1 MQFILFIATIMDATE
16 MQKSHFPTHMTFVA
30 LAGKCISAG
39 KGGFMSYQQEHVCIS
54 LSKGLSAQFD
64 FSHLLSLSSQEF
76 LLLFFFFFPSLLSL
90 FSSSFP
96 DFGILPVCY
105 EGGCVSSSENNYP
118 C

>member
-76 LLLFFFFFPSLLSL
+76 LLLFFFFFFLPSFSFFVKLS
-90 FSSSFP
+90 
-96 DFGILPVCY
+96 
-105 EGGCVSSSENNYP
+105 
-118 C
+118 